1 LLHNVE
7 SRFGDDLLM
16 SSGVMTENVSTQ
28 LCRQKELISMTASMT
43 VLSLNPTK
51 EINKLLD
58 ICFKNIR
65 ENGHVQ
71 INICV
76 YWNPRS

>member
-1 LLHNVE
+1 MSNR
-7 SRFGDDLLM
+7 RFRDYLLM
-16 SSGVMTENVSTQ
+16 SSGVMRENIPTQ
-28 LCRQKELISMTASMT
+28 LDRQKELVSMTTST
-43 VLSLNPTK
+43 KVLSLNPTT
-51 EINKLLD
+51 EIDEVPD

-76 YWNPRS
+76 YWNTPS

>member
-1 LLHNVE
+1 
-7 SRFGDDLLM
+7 M
-16 SSGVMTENVSTQ
+16 SSGVMRENIPTQ
-28 LCRQKELISMTASMT
+28 LDRQKELVSMTTST
-43 VLSLNPTK
+43 KVLSLNPTT
-51 EINKLLD
+51 EIDEVPD

-76 YWNPRS
+76 YWNTPS